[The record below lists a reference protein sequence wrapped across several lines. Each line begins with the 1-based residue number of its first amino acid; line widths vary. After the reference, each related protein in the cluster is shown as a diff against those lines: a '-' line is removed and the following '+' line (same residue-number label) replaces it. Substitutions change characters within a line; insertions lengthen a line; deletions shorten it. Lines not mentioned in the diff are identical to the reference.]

1 MAAQG
6 PRSIEGCL
14 LDGRESGQDAL
25 DLRHGGSGQTVA
37 DWSCQRSGLRVW
49 LSGHGRRSQSC
60 KRVSS
65 SWKAPM

>member
-25 DLRHGGSGQTVA
+25 DLRHGGGGQTVA
-37 DWSCQRSGLRVW
+37 GWSGLRVCP
-49 LSGHGRRSQSC
+49 SGHGRRSQC
-60 KRVSS
+60 RKRLSS
-65 SWKAPM
+65 SWKASM